1 MPRLQEEGSGPV
13 HGFWMS
19 TVGSARPTETGT
31 VHQPTGLDLAM
42 KLHYIKSVYIYSA
55 ETTRDLT
62 VMHVKETFF
71 TVLDQIS
78 WITGRLR
85 RRDSGRPF
93 IKCNDCGT
101 RVVESQC
108 DLTVDEWLCAPDR
121 SVDESL
127 VYHQP
132 IGPELAY
139 SPLIYIQMTRFK
151 CGGLAIGFSWAHI
164 IGDPHSLSHFFNLW
178 TRALAGEQIYFPKTS
193 DLERCFQNPNSTG
206 KEPVSIKRVDPVGD
220 LWVAPSNSK
229 MTTYSFN
236 VTVTNIKTNFPANGN
251 VFEILSGIIWKC
263 IAKSRG
269 EPEPV
274 TITIIRSDP
283 NGLKPRV
290 VRNSQMISSV
300 HVDFSVAE
308 AKLEEIVKAIGKAT
322 DERSEINKIGE
333 SDDGALDFVVYGAKL
348 TFVDMSEVGFYDAKV
363 KDTSPRSVYCNVQGI
378 GDDGE
383 VVVLPAAVEEE
394 MVVTVTLP
402 EDEIEKVKW
411 ELKKCGLI
419 KALINGE

>member
-1 MPRLQEEGSGPV
+1 
-13 HGFWMS
+13 MS

-220 LWVAPSNSK
+220 LWVAP
-229 MTTYSFN
+229 T
-236 VTVTNIKTNFPANGN
+236 
-251 VFEILSGIIWKC
+251 
-263 IAKSRG
+263 KSRG